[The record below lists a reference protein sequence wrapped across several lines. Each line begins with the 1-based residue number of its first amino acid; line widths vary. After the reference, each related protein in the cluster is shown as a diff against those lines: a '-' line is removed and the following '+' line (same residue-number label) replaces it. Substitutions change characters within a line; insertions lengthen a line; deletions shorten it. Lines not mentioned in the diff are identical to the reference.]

1 MGVQSWFTLAPQIKE
16 KKKTLISCSSCHP
29 TDQNSTEATAPE
41 ESVPTQGL
49 VPRMV
54 ETFENTDSFTS
65 RVEGAAVQ
73 PVKGV
78 RQQVR
83 SGPKKKK
90 DLGTLGKC
98 WVD

>member
-1 MGVQSWFTLAPQIKE
+1 MGLHLMYISSTDWGE
-16 KKKTLISCSSCHP
+16 KHSYPVYPVTE
-29 TDQNSTEATAPE
+29 QNSTEATAPE

-54 ETFENTDSFTS
+54 ETIEKTDSFTS
-65 RVEGAAVQ
+65 RMKGAAVQ

-78 RQQVR
+78 QQQVR